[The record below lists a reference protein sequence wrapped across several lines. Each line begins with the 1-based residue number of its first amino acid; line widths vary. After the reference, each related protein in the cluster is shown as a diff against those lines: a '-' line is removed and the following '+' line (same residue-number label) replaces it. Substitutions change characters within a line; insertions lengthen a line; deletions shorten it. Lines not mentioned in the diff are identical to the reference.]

1 MRFFVIEVL
10 AVAALASTPA
20 MASAFVKPTG
30 RIILLD
36 PSDGRGA
43 DVPSV
48 SRGEQFAVDCG
59 CLDSRGDVRVVL
71 ALGSDE
77 KPTGFRRMLVTDE
90 RVDHGALRIRVP
102 DAPSLARHTVDV
114 RIYVVGADGIR
125 ACDAGKVRIT

>member
-1 MRFFVIEVL
+1 MRFLLIQLLVV
-10 AVAALASTPA
+10 VALGSTPA
-20 MASAFVKPTG
+20 MASAFVRPTG
-30 RIILLD
+30 KIILLD
-36 PSDGRGA
+36 ASDGRGA

-59 CLDSRGDVRVVL
+59 CLGSRGDVRVVL

-90 RVDHGALRIRVP
+90 RVDHGALRVRVP
-102 DAPSLARHTVDV
+102 DAPSLAKHTVDV

-125 ACDAGKVRIT
+125 ACDAGKVKIT